1 MARNTNQAASEA
13 ADLRVKVE
21 RCRRLADEIV
31 DTGTVQK
38 LRALAA
44 EYERQLRLDSASEG
58 MVKTTQ
64 E

>member
-1 MARNTNQAASEA
+1 MARTTNQAESET
-13 ADLRVKVE
+13 ADLLVKIA

-31 DTGTVQK
+31 NTNTVQK
-38 LRALAA
+38 LNALAA

-58 MVKTTQ
+58 IVKTTQ

>member
-1 MARNTNQAASEA
+1 MVRNTNQAASEK
-13 ADLRVKVE
+13 ADLLVKIA

-31 DTGTVQK
+31 DTSAVQK
-38 LRALAA
+38 LIALAA
-44 EYERQLRLDSASEG
+44 EYERQLRLDIASEG

>member
-1 MARNTNQAASEA
+1 MVRNTNQAASET
-13 ADLRVKVE
+13 ADLLAKIA

-31 DTGTVQK
+31 DTSTVQK
-38 LRALAA
+38 LLALAA
-44 EYERQLRLDSASEG
+44 EYERQLRLDIASEG

>member
-1 MARNTNQAASEA
+1 MARNTNQAASET
-13 ADLRVKVE
+13 ADLLVKIA

-44 EYERQLRLDSASEG
+44 EYERQLRLDLASEG

>member
-1 MARNTNQAASEA
+1 M
-13 ADLRVKVE
+13 ADLLVKIA

-31 DTGTVQK
+31 NTNTVQK
-38 LRALAA
+38 LNALAA